1 MRREPVNQAS
11 QAEPDEPNGAGGQVT
26 SSWAPSGWAWAVMPL
41 LLPLLLLLL
50 LLWSSLLPV
59 RYSEPSIAA
68 TAGQRRPICLSEA
81 SYGPPPPARKAQ
93 GTGWRSQAASG
104 PGCAFFWLLF
114 FAQAK
119 KSDSA
124 AAKRLAKHV
133 LTFRRFACALAC
145 EAGGKARAGAELGGA
160 AEGLKQSFR
169 QRLRRLGE
177 SLFLCSCKEK
187 VTKKKAGPGRK
198 PADEAGRSS
207 ARLASM
213 GDGPQLASLRHVG
226 LSAPIAAAMLGS
238 LYGEGKQQQQPRQQ
252 QQQQQQQQQKQKR
265 QQLPRQQRRR
275 RRRAPPNSGSRRV
288 DQSACRCPEDPLFRQ
303 VP

>member
-1 MRREPVNQAS
+1 MGRPRRREKRRAP
-11 QAEPDEPNGAGGQVT
+11 AGEARRRAVRAVLSFGYFSLHKQRKVT
-26 SSWAPSGWAWAVMPL
+26 RRSRAAAGET
-41 LLPLLLLLL
+41 LLLLSLRRRLPLIALVLL
-50 LLWSSLLPV
+50 SS
-59 RYSEPSIAA
+59 RQKPS
-68 TAGQRRPICLSEA
+68 A
-81 SYGPPPPARKAQ
+81 SQ
-93 GTGWRSQAASG
+93 NM
-104 PGCAFFWLLF
+104 
-114 FAQAK
+114 
-119 KSDSA
+119 
-124 AAKRLAKHV
+124 
-133 LTFRRFACALAC
+133 
-145 EAGGKARAGAELGGA
+145 
-160 AEGLKQSFR
+160 FR